1 MIYILINVQI
11 SKYKEELTKL
21 DPNSD
26 KYKKI
31 YNKGIEECKKQDIKI
46 AVFIHDDVYIN
57 CDDFESRIRKYANK
71 FTLTGLAGT
80 KSITIKEPVQVVQV
94 PPRSQ
99 NDPGSIAFSP
109 FLEYAKEFKD
119 GFKIKKDDILITST
133 PVVELENQYNQ
144 IFGSGITIASSIPK
158 VW

>member
-1 MIYILINVQI
+1 MTIKLLTLKTNHTIMGKVT
-11 SKYKEELTKL
+11 EELT
-21 DPNSD
+21 
-26 KYKKI
+26 
-31 YNKGIEECKKQDIKI
+31 E
-46 AVFIHDDVYIN
+46 V
-57 CDDFESRIRKYANK
+57 
-71 FTLTGLAGT
+71 
-80 KSITIKEPVQVVQV
+80 TIKEPVQVVQV

-119 GFKIKKDDILITST
+119 GFKIKKDDILIIST

-144 IFGSGITIASSIPK
+144 IFGSGITIASIIPK

>member
-1 MIYILINVQI
+1 MTIKLLTLKTNHTLMGKVT
-11 SKYKEELTKL
+11 EELT
-21 DPNSD
+21 D
-26 KYKKI
+26 
-31 YNKGIEECKKQDIKI
+31 
-46 AVFIHDDVYIN
+46 
-57 CDDFESRIRKYANK
+57 
-71 FTLTGLAGT
+71 
-80 KSITIKEPVQVVQV
+80 ITIKEPVQVVQV

-158 VW
+158 V